1 MPILIVNMVNL
12 SNKKTGIYLY
22 LLVISTLGIS
32 LASAYLLNNDVLA
45 QQNISTTGGDGTN
58 LRPNISA
65 EHLFNT
71 KTMTLG
77 NNVQTL
83 VILIPNEGHH
93 AAGEDNEARFLAQHF
108 VPENA
113 IINAGTT
120 VLWFNGDVGHERT
133 IDVKDASGNS
143 VFNTGEIVDSQA
155 SQPFTFSNTG
165 VYNYEA
171 EGDPG
176 VVMTGSITLDNIQS
190 PVTSSSSSSAST
202 TTTTSNSSN
211 NIDTVGILMVPTQD
225 IDEYISQITGAGITV
240 DSTFDFE
247 DLRGGQEG
255 TGDVQTLI
263 VWTTSGKDLG
273 ETLSSLSELSAEL
286 PYS

>member
-1 MPILIVNMVNL
+1 MSTRNRASSVHSILVFALILAISGPL
-12 SNKKTGIYLY
+12 SYAF
-22 LLVISTLGIS
+22 S
-32 LASAYLLNNDVLA
+32 NNVFA
-45 QQNISTTGGDGTN
+45 QTN
-58 LRPNISA
+58 SSDSQPNISA
-65 EHLFNT
+65 ESIFTT

-77 NNVQTL
+77 NNIKNL

-93 AAGEDNEARFLAQHF
+93 AAGEDNEARFLDQHF

-113 IINAGTT
+113 VVNTGTT
-120 VLWFNGDVGHERT
+120 VQWFNGDAGHERA
-133 IDVKDASGNS
+133 IDVKGPNGDS

-155 SQPFTFSNTG
+155 STPFTFTNPG
-165 VYNYEA
+165 LYNYEA

-176 VVMTGSITLDNIQS
+176 VTMTGFITVDNIQS
-190 PVTSSSSSSAST
+190 QVTSSASSTGT
-202 TTTTSNSSN
+202 TSTSNSS

-240 DSTFDFE
+240 DNTYDFK

-255 TGDVQTLI
+255 TGDTQTLI
-263 VWTTSGKDLG
+263 VWTTGGKDLG
-273 ETLSSLSELSAEL
+273 ETLSSLSELSADL

>member
-1 MPILIVNMVNL
+1 MENKNRVSSIHLFLPIVCIVAFFGLTSL
-12 SNKKTGIYLY
+12 SY
-22 LLVISTLGIS
+22 
-32 LASAYLLNNDVLA
+32 NDVFA
-45 QQNISTTGGDGTN
+45 QTNSTEGAP
-58 LRPNISA
+58 LQPNINA
-65 EHLFNT
+65 ENIFNT

-93 AAGEDNEARFLAQHF
+93 DEGEDNEARFLAQHF

-113 IINAGTT
+113 VINSGTT
-120 VLWFNGDVGHERT
+120 VLWFNGDVGHERI
-133 IDVKDASGNS
+133 IDVKDESGS
-143 VFNTGEIVDSQA
+143 TVFNTGTIIDSQA
-155 SQPFTFSNTG
+155 SPPFTFSNPG
-165 VYNYEA
+165 IYNYEA

-176 VVMTGSITLDNIQS
+176 VTMTGSVIVGNIQS
-190 PVTSSSSSSAST
+190 PVTPSSSAS
-202 TTTTSNSSN
+202 SNPSSSS

-225 IDEYISQITGAGITV
+225 IDNYIQQITDAGITV
-240 DSTFDFE
+240 DNTYDFQ

-263 VWTTSGKDLG
+263 VWTTGGKDLG
-273 ETLSSLSELSAEL
+273 ETLSALSAISADL

>member
-1 MPILIVNMVNL
+1 MKLEHRNL
-12 SNKKTGIYLY
+12 AICLSLFTMGI
-22 LLVISTLGIS
+22 LVILQVPFSLIGTSLAQENSAVGNNEIS
-32 LASAYLLNNDVLA
+32 L
-45 QQNISTTGGDGTN
+45 Q
-58 LRPNISA
+58 PNINAQSVYD
-65 EHLFNT
+65 T

-77 NNVQTL
+77 NNIQTL

-93 AAGEDNEARFLAQHF
+93 SEGEDNEARFLAQHF

-113 IINAGTT
+113 VINTGTT

-133 IDVKDASGNS
+133 IDVKDSSGNT

-155 SQPFTFSNTG
+155 SSPFTFSNPG
-165 VYNYEA
+165 IYNYEA

-176 VVMTGSITLDNIQS
+176 VIMTGSVTVDNIQS
-190 PVTSSSSSSAST
+190 PVTPSSTSSAST
-202 TTTTSNSSN
+202 TTTSSNSSS

-225 IDEYISQITGAGITV
+225 IDEYISQITNAGITV
-240 DSTFDFE
+240 DNTYDFK

-255 TGDVQTLI
+255 TGDTQTLI
-263 VWTTSGKDLG
+263 VWTTGGKDLG
-273 ETLSSLSELSAEL
+273 QTLASLSELSADL

>member
-1 MPILIVNMVNL
+1 MNSRCKNLRTNLYFAIMSALTLIG
-12 SNKKTGIYLY
+12 SITFA
-22 LLVISTLGIS
+22 IS
-32 LASAYLLNNDVLA
+32 ADAFA
-45 QQNISTTGGDGTN
+45 QQNLSSTEAGVQ
-58 LRPNISA
+58 PNINA
-65 EHLFNT
+65 ENIFNT

-77 NNVQTL
+77 NNVKNL

-93 AAGEDNEARFLAQHF
+93 SEGEDNEARFLAQHF

-113 IINAGTT
+113 IVNVGTS
-120 VLWFNGDVGHERT
+120 VQWFNGDVGHERT

-143 VFNTGEIVDSQA
+143 VFNTGEIIDSQA

-176 VVMTGSITLDNIQS
+176 VTMTGSITVDSIQS
-190 PVTSSSSSSAST
+190 PVTSSAVANAST
-202 TTTTSNSSN
+202 S
-211 NIDTVGILMVPTQD
+211 NIDTVGVLMVPTQD
-225 IDEYISQITGAGITV
+225 INEYISQITSAGITV
-240 DSTFDFE
+240 DSTYDFE

-263 VWTTSGKDLG
+263 VWTTGGNDLS
-273 ETLSSLSELSAEL
+273 ETLSSLGELSADL

>member
-1 MPILIVNMVNL
+1 MRFGYRKLVLCLSIFAIGILVMQPTSL
-12 SNKKTGIYLY
+12 SSIY
-22 LLVISTLGIS
+22 T
-32 LASAYLLNNDVLA
+32 VLA
-45 QQNISTTGGDGTN
+45 QQNSTSGSNEID
-58 LRPNISA
+58 LQPNINS
-65 EHLFNT
+65 ESIFNT

-77 NNVQTL
+77 NNIKNL

-93 AAGEDNEARFLAQHF
+93 SEGEDDEARFLDQHF

-113 IINAGTT
+113 VVNTGTT
-120 VLWFNGDVGHERT
+120 VLWFNGDVGHERI
-133 IDVKDASGNS
+133 IDVKDTSGNT

-155 SQPFTFSNTG
+155 SQAFTFSKTG

-176 VVMTGSITLDNIQS
+176 VTMTGTITVDNIQS
-190 PVTSSSSSSAST
+190 PATFSSSSGST
-202 TTTTSNSSN
+202 TTNSNSSN

-225 IDEYISQITGAGITV
+225 IDEYLSQLTSAGITV
-240 DSTFDFE
+240 DNTFDFK
-247 DLRGGQEG
+247 DLRGGQKG
-255 TGDVQTLI
+255 TGDTQTLI

-273 ETLSSLSELSAEL
+273 ESLSSLSELSADL